1 MHYINQCLEPGRI
14 LNYKGSII
22 RKSCDIDN
30 KGAYYDSK
38 QAGMIELQLTDKCN
52 LNCFHCHFREQGDV
66 FFKEEW
72 LKIVTDE
79 VQPKAISLAGGGEP
93 TLYPNFAETINFLKC
108 GKSNP
113 DIGLI
118 TNGVF
123 IPGGNWIKNISW
135 LRVSLYSVIN
145 DNYAGKKINVQQLV
159 LKNIFKYM
167 NMEELNMLGVS
178 LLYYND
184 NMIDCINLAFDL
196 FNMLQ
201 ESKRDFSKFN
211 LQFKRAF
218 TMSDPRD
225 LQIETHR
232 ENLKLLPTLETVKM
246 TIKQMETLIAQNS
259 EFRVFLETCTNFRQ
273 FEKLLN
279 GGLKWAIDQTNPDIP
294 SPNNFSKCYAVL
306 ENRLIT
312 PDGYVYA
319 CPSIAE
325 NRDTNFAIAHIT
337 DSNEVYKEKVKKF
350 YHCQTKW
357 CNKRFCRHLSHNEL
371 VKKYAEQGILPAYD
385 EAILKDYFF

>member
-14 LNYKGSII
+14 LNYKESII

-30 KGAYYDSK
+30 TGGYHNSK

-66 FFKEEW
+66 FFYEEW
-72 LKIVTDE
+72 LKIIADE
-79 VQPKAISLAGGGEP
+79 VKPKAISLAGGGEP
-93 TLYPNFAETINFLKC
+93 TLYPNFAETIEFLKS

-123 IPGGNWIKNISW
+123 IPKGNWVKNISW

-145 DNYAGKKINVQQLV
+145 DNYAGKNSNVQQIV
-159 LKNIFKYM
+159 LNNIFRYM
-167 NMEELNMLGVS
+167 NMEDLNMLGVS

-184 NMIDCINLAFDL
+184 NMVDCITLAFEL
-196 FNMLQ
+196 FKMLQ
-201 ESKRDFSKFN
+201 SSKRDFSKFN

-218 TMSDPRD
+218 VMSDPRN
-225 LQIETHR
+225 LQVETHI
-232 ENLKLLPTLETVKM
+232 ENLKLLPDIK
-246 TIKQMETLIAQNS
+246 TIQTAIKHMEALIAQNPDFG
-259 EFRVFLETCTNFRQ
+259 EFLETCTNSKQ
-273 FEKLLN
+273 FQKLLT
-279 GGLKWAIDQTNPDIP
+279 GGLKWAIEQTNPKIS

-325 NRDTNFAIAHIT
+325 NRDTTFAIAHVT
-337 DSNEVYKEKVKKF
+337 DSDEVFREKVVKF
-350 YHCQTKW
+350 YQCQTKW
-357 CNKRFCRHLSHNEL
+357 CNKRFCRHASHNEL
-371 VKKYAEQGILPAYD
+371 VKEYSEKGILSTYD
-385 EAILKDYFF
+385 DAILKDYFF